1 MGFIS
6 TNVENIV
13 VLVGV
18 FCANPVNAPAVRLG
32 FGLGSLIL
40 LLVSLSTLI
49 IAGSIPVHYLGLL
62 GLIPIGLGVYE
73 IVRSARKDGQSAHQP
88 RATSGAKGKVVVSAS
103 TLMVAN
109 GGDTIAV
116 FAPLFAETERGGV
129 SVMVAG
135 YIFAAAALA
144 FLCGRVCVAPQL
156 SEPLSKYGPRIA
168 PYIMIAIGCYILL
181 NTGTDLMPDP

>member
-1 MGFIS
+1 MGFGS

-18 FCANPVNAPAVRLG
+18 FCANPTNAPAVRLG
-32 FGLGSLIL
+32 FVLGSLAL

-49 IAGSIPVHYLGLL
+49 VAGSIPVHYLGLL
-62 GLIPIGLGVYE
+62 GLIPISLGVYE
-73 IVRSARKDGQSAHQP
+73 IVRSARKDGASDQQP
-88 RATSGAKGKVVVSAS
+88 RKRSGAREKVALSAS

-129 SVMVAG
+129 IVMVVG
-135 YIFAAAALA
+135 YLIAAFSLA
-144 FLCGRVCVAPQL
+144 YLSGRVCVAPQL
-156 SEPLSKYGPRIA
+156 SEPLNKYGPRLA

-181 NTGTDLMPDP
+181 NTGTDVLPDH